1 MTAMYTAFRRD
12 TMAIINGNSIA
23 PVTLSNECLDV
34 IYDTIDSLINIDET
48 NEDDDDVADAS
59 EISFYKQENDMLKL
73 EIASINRKLD
83 LLLGSVGK

>member
-1 MTAMYTAFRRD
+1 
-12 TMAIINGNSIA
+12 MAIINGHIIV

-34 IYDTIDSLINIDET
+34 ICDTIDSLINIDET
-48 NEDDDDVADAS
+48 KEDDDEES
-59 EISFYKQENDMLKL
+59 EISFYKQENDILKL